1 LEVQHPSQSLCEVK
15 ALTPSK
21 IAGMGEFRNSNDFT
35 ATSGDAVAPCMSLLA
50 AIMKPASSSA
60 MKILSG

>member
-1 LEVQHPSQSLCEVK
+1 VQKGLEVQHPSQSLCEVK

-35 ATSGDAVAPCMSLLA
+35 ATSGDAMARSPMFVSFCNHHE
-50 AIMKPASSSA
+50 ASQ
-60 MKILSG
+60 